1 MELKKQYLLISIS
14 EPSVDIIQEMKI
26 NVIITG
32 VTGMVG
38 EGVLMESLLHPDVE
52 KILVINR
59 RPCGVNH
66 PKLTEI
72 IHPNFFDISSIA
84 KQLTGFNAC
93 FFCLGVSSV
102 GMKEAEYYS
111 STYTLTMQMAKILS
125 GQNPEMTFCYVSG
138 AGTDSTEKGRLNWAR
153 VKGKTENDLMKLPF
167 KKVYAFRPGLMLP
180 SKEAKNIHGYYIV
193 FRIIYPGLRAL
204 FPGFVTTLKE
214 VAIAMINSVI
224 YGYEKPVLEVKDILI
239 LAKR

>member
-1 MELKKQYLLISIS
+1 
-14 EPSVDIIQEMKI
+14 MKI
-26 NVIITG
+26 RAIITG

-59 RPCGVNH
+59 KPCGVSD

-72 IHPNFFDISSIA
+72 LHTNFFDLSAIA
-84 KQLTGFNAC
+84 EQLNGYNAC

-102 GMKEAEYYS
+102 GMKEEEYYS
-111 STYTLTMQMAKILS
+111 MTYTLTMHMAEILS
-125 GQNPEMTFCYVSG
+125 RQNKEMTFCYVSG

-167 KKVYAFRPGLMLP
+167 KKVYAFRPGFMLP
-180 SKEAKNIHGYYIV
+180 AKEAKNIHGYYIL
-193 FRIIYPGLRAL
+193 FRILYPPLRAL
-204 FPGFVTTLKE
+204 FPKFVSTLKE
-214 VAIAMINSVI
+214 VATAMINSAI
-224 YGYEKPVLEVKDILI
+224 
-239 LAKR
+239 